1 MIQKSPGVSRRKLGH
16 RNDHQPRLNMCHQV
30 QSALR
35 LGAGGGAGTVL
46 CTLPRGMRRVACSA
60 WKVTASVLYYENF
73 LPSSMRPIPQLV
85 QGSGT
90 SRISRRSLLERKIIS
105 FKSE

>member
-1 MIQKSPGVSRRKLGH
+1 MIQKSPGVSCRKLGH

-46 CTLPRGMRRVACSA
+46 RTLPRGMR
-60 WKVTASVLYYENF
+60 KVPAVLGKLRLVSYI
-73 LPSSMRPIPQLV
+73 MRIFCPAQ
-85 QGSGT
+85 
-90 SRISRRSLLERKIIS
+90 
-105 FKSE
+105 

>member
-46 CTLPRGMRRVACSA
+46 CTLPRGMRKVACSA
-60 WKVTASVLYYENF
+60 WKLTASVLYYENF
-73 LPSSMRPIPQLV
+73 FAQLNEAN
-85 QGSGT
+85 
-90 SRISRRSLLERKIIS
+90 SLTGPGFWNLQNL
-105 FKSE
+105 